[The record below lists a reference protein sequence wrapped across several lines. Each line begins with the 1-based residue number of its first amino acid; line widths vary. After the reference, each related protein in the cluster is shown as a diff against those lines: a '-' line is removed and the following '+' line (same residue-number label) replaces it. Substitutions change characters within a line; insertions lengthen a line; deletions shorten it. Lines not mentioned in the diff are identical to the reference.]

1 MPPRNIDDFCFGGE
15 TGLQTICMRMT
26 AILSPNESNEED
38 KTACLD
44 FLVSLL
50 TESEPFY
57 FFLSTVRKVLEVVD
71 SNDNLLLKSAIENC
85 AISLPYLQLIPLW
98 PER

>member
-1 MPPRNIDDFCFGGE
+1 
-15 TGLQTICMRMT
+15 MRMT
-26 AILSPNESNEED
+26 AILSPNESKEED

-57 FFLSTVRKVLEVVD
+57 NFFLSTVRKALEVVD
-71 SNDNLLLKSAIENC
+71 SNDNLLLKSAVENC
-85 AISLPYLQLIPLW
+85 AISLPYLQLIPV
-98 PER
+98 